1 MTKSKVVELGGKCV
15 IKIKTGYGSSLT
27 TEVPRV
33 NLKTGENNADS
44 FIREVIHFGVMRHG
58 LAQFRELVEDKLSLY
73 EKDFTPDVIAKL
85 EKVNKER
92 S

>member
-33 NLKTGENNADS
+33 SLKTGKNNADS

-58 LAQFRELVEDKLSLY
+58 LAQFRELVEDKLSMY
-73 EKDFTPDVIAKL
+73 EDNFTPDVIAEL
-85 EKVNKER
+85 EKIKE
-92 S
+92 